1 MKLFFTRLL
10 IILLSVS
17 IEGFNFYKYNFNVNI
32 KKGLDSSII
41 NFIRIHNVNF
51 IRIRENPKYLILRYL
66 HEPIEDFVYDNKKI
80 DNKDKLI
87 FLKDNDNFIK
97 VIDDDNYGNIK
108 VVLNDILTENK
119 HEVGNIDYSDNN
131 ENYNNMK
138 DEENEKKYFN
148 NNYYIY
154 ELIKNNKKP
163 IIISYEK
170 KKEDRTLNY
179 KYSYLI
185 YNTTSY
191 LSKYTLSYN
200 NKNYRYHFD
209 INATEI
215 NDFET
220 RWDINSTYNS
230 KNNKNNNITKS
241 YIKNWIEYNI
251 NNNYKYYYYKK
262 YLLFNYYFNRYL
274 Y

>member
-10 IILLSVS
+10 IVLLSVS

-32 KKGLDSSII
+32 KKGIDSSII

-80 DNKDKLI
+80 DNKEKNI
-87 FLKDNDNFIK
+87 NKIVVVPDNKNFIK
-97 VIDDDNYGNIK
+97 IIDDNKAI
-108 VVLNDILTENK
+108 LNDILTENQQ
-119 HEVGNIDYSDNN
+119 ESAYIDYSDNN
-131 ENYNNMK
+131 ENYNNLK
-138 DEENEKKYFN
+138 DEENEQSYFN
-148 NNYYIY
+148 NNYDIY

-200 NKNYRYHFD
+200 NINYRYHFN
-209 INATEI
+209 INATEV
-215 NDFET
+215 NDHET
-220 RWDINSTYNS
+220 RWDITSTYNS
-230 KNNKNNNITKS
+230 KYNNNVTKS

-251 NNNYKYYYYKK
+251 NNNYNYYYYKK
-262 YLLFNYYFNRYL
+262 YLLFHYYFNRYL